1 VAGVGV
7 ESDPAPGDGTD
18 PAADDARLDILRALE
33 RGDIDVDEAT
43 ARLASLDEPT
53 DG

>member
-1 VAGVGV
+1 MKQNIA
-7 ESDPAPGDGTD
+7 DPSA
-18 PAADDARLDILRALE
+18 DARLDILRALE

-43 ARLASLDEPT
+43 ARLAGLDEPT